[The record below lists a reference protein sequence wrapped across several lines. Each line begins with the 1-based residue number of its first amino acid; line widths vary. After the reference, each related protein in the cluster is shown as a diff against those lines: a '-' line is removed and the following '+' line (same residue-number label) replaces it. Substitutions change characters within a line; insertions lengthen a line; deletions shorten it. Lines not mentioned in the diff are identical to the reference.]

1 MSGASTNWVLRKVLL
16 NIYTHCCCCCFN
28 LEECQ
33 QNFFILS
40 FLCVEFWAEIE
51 SNPFWNRV
59 VEWQNVEQVKCE
71 YFLDAL
77 YHYETIYTEMQSK
90 KVNQQQIESNAIQSK
105 CITNRE
111 KDALHNIWD
120 CHSDSHV
127 RTSTSTDTWMLTIT
141 QNNSKKRLLS
151 STLPYHKIACRLFLP
166 NSSICPPFEHL
177 NPEYISI
184 AHNHG

>member
-141 QNNSKKRLLS
+141 QNNSKDYYPLPYLTTRLLAGYS
-151 STLPYHKIACRLFLP
+151 FLTP
-166 NSSICPPFEHL
+166 LSAPFL
-177 NPEYISI
+177 NT
-184 AHNHG
+184 